1 MAMAQAQAATEN
13 AAQVQT
19 DGILDKLVDVRRT
32 TKVVKGGRV
41 FGFSALVV
49 VGDGQGKIGFCQGKA
64 KEVPIAIQKATD
76 AARRNMVQINLS
88 GKTLFHEIRS
98 RHGASKV
105 LMLPASEGT
114 GVIAGGAMR
123 AVFEVMGVKDVL
135 AKNVGSTNSIN
146 VVRATVKGLQ
156 NMLTPEL
163 VAKKRGKS
171 VKEITEK
178 Q

>member
-1 MAMAQAQAATEN
+1 MATAQTATDIP
-13 AAQVQT
+13 VQT
-19 DGILDKLVDVRRT
+19 DGIIDKLVDVRRT

-49 VGDGQGKIGFCQGKA
+49 VGDGQGKVGFGQGKA

-76 AARRNMVQINLS
+76 SARRNMVQINLKD
-88 GKTLFHEIRS
+88 KTLHHEIRS

-163 VAKKRGKS
+163 VARKRGKS
-171 VKEITEK
+171 IKEITEK
-178 Q
+178 

>member
-1 MAMAQAQAATEN
+1 MATAQIATDTPI
-13 AAQVQT
+13 QT
-19 DGILDKLVDVRRT
+19 DGIIDKLVDVRRT

-49 VGDGQGKIGFCQGKA
+49 VGDGQGKIGFGQGKA

-76 AARRNMVQINLS
+76 SARRNMVQINLS
-88 GKTLFHEIRS
+88 GKTLYHEIRS

-163 VAKKRGKS
+163 VARKRGKS

-178 Q
+178 